1 MVYQHSIPF
10 GAPSQFRLSL
20 TVGADGN
27 ADLAVLDA
35 FNQPIGNLNHMK
47 APVSELAKLTEA
59 GGDPVT
65 ATSNNAHIEIARTDD
80 PEWLKVHYADEE
92 SFIERD
98 TTVMIEELAAL
109 LQDAKTAVG

>member
-10 GAPSQFRLSL
+10 GAPSQFRLQM
-20 TVGADGN
+20 TVCADGN

-35 FNQPIGNLNHMK
+35 FNQPIGNLNHMR
-47 APVSELAKLTEA
+47 APVEA
-59 GGDPVT
+59 IAGLMQPGGAPVT
-65 ATSNNAHIEIARTDD
+65 ASAPNAYIEIARTDD

-98 TTVMIEELAAL
+98 TTVMIEELQAL
-109 LQDAKTAVG
+109 VADARAYVS